1 LQSEQPNANVNE
13 WIDEQAGMLM
23 KFGSPILQISRIG
36 AENASF
42 CARLLCQN
50 DHFTNPGSGQI

>member
-1 LQSEQPNANVNE
+1 VNE

>member
-1 LQSEQPNANVNE
+1 LQSEEPNANVNE

-36 AENASF
+36 AENAKDLF
-42 CARLLCQN
+42 A
-50 DHFTNPGSGQI
+50 PVY